1 MVIYKDDI
9 LMLRTWR
16 AADAASLAA
25 NADDITLW
33 NNVRDLFPHPYTLA
47 DAREFIAAAEANQEA
62 QRLFNS
68 EPAISCTAQPCPPK
82 LVDRAVL

>member
-16 AADAASLAA
+16 AADAVSLAA

-33 NNVRDLFPHPYTLA
+33 NNVRDLFPHTYTLE
-47 DAREFIAAAEANQEA
+47 DAREFIVAAAGK
-62 QRLFNS
+62 
-68 EPAISCTAQPCPPK
+68 PCP
-82 LVDRAVL
+82 VDFAWAFQGGSQGKKRTRGL